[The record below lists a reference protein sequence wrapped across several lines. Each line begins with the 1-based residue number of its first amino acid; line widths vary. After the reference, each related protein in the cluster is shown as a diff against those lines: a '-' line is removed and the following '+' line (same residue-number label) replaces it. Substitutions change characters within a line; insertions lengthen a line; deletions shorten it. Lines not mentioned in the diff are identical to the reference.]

1 MLVTR
6 SIFGSSEGCKKY
18 NFVKIRVWTM
28 FLSTHSTR
36 TERIC
41 IYLWVDILLWAFD
54 FDWSWTFYPST
65 LPTQLFSALRV
76 REKFNAGKKNLG
88 ESSCSASPPCHVKTL
103 DASTVWKDA
112 QKELCLKIVFSRYTV
127 VQYTA
132 LLLTLLVPYTLFPI
146 LLLSLQLPLPNNF
159 SSYLNKFQSF
169 SSKITVVKTVFFY
182 R

>member
-1 MLVTR
+1 MQKSTILSKLGSEPCSFRLIVHER
-6 SIFGSSEGCKKY
+6 KEYVSIFELIYSFGHLILIGAGHFTLRPY
-18 NFVKIRVWTM
+18 R
-28 FLSTHSTR
+28 HSFSPLFALGKNLTR
-36 TERIC
+36 E
-41 IYLWVDILLWAFD
+41 
-54 FDWSWTFYPST
+54 
-65 LPTQLFSALRV
+65 
-76 REKFNAGKKNLG
+76 KKNLG

-169 SSKITVVKTVFFY
+169 SSKITVVKTVFFFIASFLA
-182 R
+182 